1 MNMYR
6 KSHFV
11 YMKWL
16 MCIFLFVLS
25 SCDDRYRYYC
35 QDPKHFSA
43 KRCQRP
49 DCQFTQDCPDYLVAP
64 ILEKQVVQPSQIPSQ
79 SASDARGN

>member
-1 MNMYR
+1 
-6 KSHFV
+6 
-11 YMKWL
+11 MKWL
-16 MCIFLFVLS
+16 MCIFLFVLA

-43 KRCQRP
+43 KQCQRP

-64 ILEKQVVQPSQIPSQ
+64 ILEKQVVQQPPQIPSQ
-79 SASDARGN
+79 SASDAR